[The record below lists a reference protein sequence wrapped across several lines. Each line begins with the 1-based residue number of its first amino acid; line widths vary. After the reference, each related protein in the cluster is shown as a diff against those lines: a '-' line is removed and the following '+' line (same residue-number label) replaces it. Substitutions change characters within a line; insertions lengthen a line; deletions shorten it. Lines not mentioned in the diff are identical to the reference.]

1 MVDEI
6 VCDACTLTRFRSM
19 LKSVIPSCR
28 SGGGGSG
35 MTTSGRSAGRVF
47 SNKQDESSWFDADES
62 TDTST
67 SSSTSWDPRASLG
80 SEQSQPREQ
89 STPASFDRGTPRRGG
104 GSPRGSDWDRG
115 GASVSRGGRGGS
127 SSRGSSSYGSSSRGG
142 SSYGS
147 SSRGG
152 GASRGRGYSS
162 QSSRG
167 DRGSQSRD
175 GASFSG
181 YSRGRDIVT
190 GEPIKDS
197 KSRSFS
203 QDSFGGEW
211 GDLE

>member
-1 MVDEI
+1 
-6 VCDACTLTRFRSM
+6 M
-19 LKSVIPSCR
+19 LKSVILLCR

-47 SNKQDESSWFDADES
+47 SNKQDESSWFDADAS
-62 TDTST
+62 MDSPA
-67 SSSTSWDPRASLG
+67 SSSTSWDPRTSLG
-80 SEQSQPREQ
+80 SEQPQAFEQ
-89 STPASFDRGTPRRGG
+89 NSSFGRDSPRRGG

-115 GASVSRGGRGGS
+115 GAAVNRAGRGGS

-142 SSYGS
+142 GSYGS
-147 SSRGG
+147 PSRGG
-152 GASRGRGYSS
+152 GAPRGRGYSS
-162 QSSRG
+162 QSGRG
-167 DRGSQSRD
+167 GRGSAGSRD